1 MAAEPLITA
10 AASQAAEELVKEAD
24 LGGREPEGKVGALL
38 ALVAASWSIFQVW
51 YASPLPF
58 IFGFGIFN
66 DTEARSIHLAFA
78 VFLAFIAFPA
88 FKRSSRTVVP
98 VGRLGARADR
108 RVLRRLPVP
117 VLQRARHAPGQTDDV
132 RHRRRDSRASRSCW
146 RPRAGRWASAC

>member
-10 AASQAAEELVKEAD
+10 AASHAAEELVKEAD
-24 LGGREPEGKVGALL
+24 LGGREPKGKVGTLL
-38 ALVAASWSIFQVW
+38 ALLAASWSIFQVW

-58 IFGFGIFN
+58 IFGIGIFN

-98 VGRLGARADR
+98 PGDWVLALIGAF
-108 RVLRRLPVP
+108 
-117 VLQRARHAPGQTDDV
+117 
-132 RHRRRDSRASRSCW
+132 C
-146 RPRAGRWASAC
+146 AGYLFLFYG